1 MSLQHD
7 AKTNKAPEHKGRILL
22 VDDDDDFR
30 SALADVLSGEG
41 YVVHQ
46 AVDGKLAQAA
56 FEKDSFDA
64 VISDIRM
71 PEATGVDLLKY
82 VKRKAS
88 VPFVMMTGFAN
99 ILETQAAHEL
109 GVNHF
114 LTKPFAKKDLLAAL
128 ELALR
133 GPSEAP
139 ASGEE
144 ANQDADFCRLSI
156 EEFFSGSKSKA
167 DIFVRLGPD
176 KYLQIAK
183 KGDGLSLARIESY
196 KAKGLRF
203 LYIKKHEWAKFVG
216 FNLELAKSSG
226 RRLPLSKA
234 QKLKFL
240 KDTADII
247 LHDVFVLGLER
258 EQLEEA
264 RSQVEATVSI
274 LVEDRELFDLIDA
287 LKLHSDALYIQS
299 LGTAFYAT
307 LLAREAGWTSGPIFF
322 KVNAAGILHDVGKTA
337 LSQQVIVKDPST
349 LTGADREAYE
359 AHPAKSLELLALVR
373 SLPDDVPTICYHHH
387 ENMLG
392 KGFPQALSK
401 LRIHPIAKV
410 ISVAEA
416 FCKLA
421 LKSPYRKD
429 GMDPEEAIKKVYA
442 EKRQELD
449 PVFLKSLMTLF
460 KVAVP
465 EELKR
470 IAAAKSA

>member
-7 AKTNKAPEHKGRILL
+7 AKTTKSAEHKGRILL
-22 VDDDDDFR
+22 ADDDDFR
-30 SALADVLSGEG
+30 SALADVLTAEG
-41 YVVHQ
+41 YIVHQ
-46 AVDGKLAQAA
+46 VVDGKTAQAA
-56 FEKDSFDA
+56 FEKESYDA

-71 PEATGVDLLKY
+71 PEATGVDLLMF

-99 ILETQAAHEL
+99 ILETQKAHEL
-109 GVNHF
+109 GVNQF
-114 LTKPFAKKDLLAAL
+114 LTKPFAKKDLLSAL

-133 GPSEAP
+133 GPAEAP
-139 ASGEE
+139 SANGEE
-144 ANQDADFCRLSI
+144 ANQDVDFCRLSI
-156 EEFFSGSKSKA
+156 DEFFAGSKSKA

-176 KYLQIAK
+176 KFLQIAK

-203 LYIKKHEWAKFVG
+203 LYIKKHEWAKYVG
-216 FNLELAKSSG
+216 FNLDLAKSSG
-226 RRLPLSKA
+226 RRLPLTKQ

-240 KDTADII
+240 KDTSDII

-264 RSQVEATVSI
+264 RSMVEATVSI
-274 LVEDRELFDLIDA
+274 IVEDRELFDLIDA
-287 LKLHSDALYIQS
+287 LRLHSDALYVQS

-322 KVNAAGILHDVGKTA
+322 KVNAAGLLHDVGKTA
-337 LSQQVIVKDPST
+337 LAQQVIVRDPST

-387 ENMLG
+387 ENMTG

-401 LRIHPIAKV
+401 LRIHPIAKLV
-410 ISVAEA
+410 SVADA

-421 LKSPYRKD
+421 LKSPYRKE